1 MVFIPE
7 KYKIAD
13 EKDPET
19 GTVEIKCSIC
29 NTAHAVPPDVVKDLG
44 PVPVCENPG
53 CKEAYEKAQA
63 QLAAANLKNNS
74 GDPTKDTGTMSDK
87 TQNK

>member
-13 EKDPET
+13 GKDPET

-53 CKEAYEKAQA
+53 CKEA
-63 QLAAANLKNNS
+63 
-74 GDPTKDTGTMSDK
+74 
-87 TQNK
+87 

>member
-13 EKDPET
+13 GKDPET

-29 NTAHAVPPDVVKDLG
+29 KIGRAHV
-44 PVPVCENPG
+44 
-53 CKEAYEKAQA
+53 
-63 QLAAANLKNNS
+63 
-74 GDPTKDTGTMSDK
+74 
-87 TQNK
+87 